1 MTALMADLTSNLMPL
16 LEWWEAFWSTYNTV
30 VFSIG
35 VNAMLALS
43 IYVTLSCGLLSLANA
58 AFMGIGAYT
67 ASLLTMHTGLPFGA
81 ALAAGALLPA
91 LVALI
96 IGIPTLRLSGV
107 YLAMAT
113 LGFGEVVRVIILNLE
128 FAGGPM
134 GINGIPQK
142 TEFWHIVLLLG
153 ATLYV
158 LARLRRSKVGRAFEA
173 IKADDV
179 AARLM
184 GIDVAGYKLL
194 AFVLG
199 AMIAGVAGGLNAH
212 YTFTIG
218 PGNYAFENA
227 VDILTMAVFGGTSNL
242 IGPTIGA
249 AILTLLPEVL
259 RNFKDFRLA
268 INGLILVLVILYLPK
283 GIWDPRRIRSFWQR
297 RAVPPPPPAR
307 LDSDAAI

>member
-1 MTALMADLTSNLMPL
+1 MGFM
-16 LEWWEAFWSTYNTV
+16 EWWDGFWATYNTV

-58 AFMGIGAYT
+58 AFMGIGAY
-67 ASLLTMHTGLPFGA
+67 AAALISMNTGLPFPV
-81 ALAAGALLPA
+81 ALAVGGALPA

-113 LGFGEVVRVIILNLE
+113 LGFGEVVRVVVLNMDIT
-128 FAGGPM
+128 GGPM
-134 GINGIPQK
+134 GLNGIPPI
-142 TEFWHIVLLLG
+142 TEWWHIVLLL
-153 ATLYV
+153 ALTLYL
-158 LARLRRSKVGRAFEA
+158 LARIRRSKIGRAFEA
-173 IKADDV
+173 IKEDEV

-184 GIDVAGYKLL
+184 GVNVAGYKLL
-194 AFVLG
+194 AFVIG
-199 AMIAGVAGGLNAH
+199 ATIAGVAGALNAH

-249 AILTLLPEVL
+249 TLLTLLPEVL
-259 RNFKDFRLA
+259 RHFKDFRLA
-268 INGLILVLVILYLPK
+268 ANGVILVLVILYLPK
-283 GIWDPRRIRSFWQR
+283 GIWDPRRMRNFFRKENKQNQQTGK
-297 RAVPPPPPAR
+297 
-307 LDSDAAI
+307 LH

>member
-1 MTALMADLTSNLMPL
+1 M
-16 LEWWEAFWSTYNTV
+16 EWWDGFWATYSTV
-30 VFSIG
+30 VYGIG

-43 IYVTLSCGLLSLANA
+43 IYLTLSCGLLSLANA
-58 AFMGIGAYT
+58 AFMGIGAY
-67 ASLLTMHTGLPFGA
+67 AAALISMQTGLPFPV
-81 ALAAGALLPA
+81 ALAAGAALPA

-113 LGFGEVVRVIILNLE
+113 LGFGEVVRVIVLNME
-128 FAGGPM
+128 VTGGPM
-134 GINGIPQK
+134 GLNGIPQK
-142 TEFWHIVLLLG
+142 TEFWHIILLLLV
-153 ATLYV
+153 TLFL
-158 LARLRRSKVGRAFEA
+158 LARLRRSKIGRAFEA
-173 IKADDV
+173 IKEDEV

-184 GIDVAGYKLL
+184 GVNVASYKLL

-199 AMIAGVAGGLNAH
+199 AAIAGVAGGLNAH

-249 AILTLLPEVL
+249 TILTLLPEVL
-259 RNFKDFRLA
+259 RQFKDFRLA
-268 INGLILVLVILYLPK
+268 INGLILILVILYLPK
-283 GIWDPRRIRSFWQR
+283 GIWDPRRIRAFWQR
-297 RAVPPPPPAR
+297 RKTTGGA
-307 LDSDAAI
+307 

>member
-1 MTALMADLTSNLMPL
+1 MTTFMSL

-30 VFSIG
+30 IFTIG

-58 AFMGIGAYT
+58 AFMGIGAYA
-67 ASLLTMHTGLPFGA
+67 ASLLTMHTGVPFGV
-81 ALAAGALLPA
+81 ALAAGAVLPA

-194 AFVLG
+194 AFVIG
-199 AMIAGVAGGLNAH
+199 AAIAGLAGGLNAH

-227 VDILTMAVFGGTSNL
+227 VEILTMAVFGGTSNL
-242 IGPTIGA
+242 IGPSIGA
-249 AILTLLPEVL
+249 TILTLLPEVL

-283 GIWDPRRIRSFWQR
+283 GVWDPRRIRGFWQR
-297 RAVPPPPPAR
+297 RTAPAAPSSKV
-307 LDSDAAI
+307 DSDAAV

>member
-1 MTALMADLTSNLMPL
+1 MVTLMPL
-16 LEWWEAFWSTYNTV
+16 LDWWEAFWSTYNTV

-67 ASLLTMHTGLPFGA
+67 ASLLTMHTGLPFGV
-81 ALAAGALLPA
+81 ALAAGAVLPA
-91 LVALI
+91 IVALI

-158 LARLRRSKVGRAFEA
+158 LARMRRSKVGRAFEA

-194 AFVLG
+194 AFVIG
-199 AMIAGVAGGLNAH
+199 AVIAGLAGGLNAH

-218 PGNYAFENA
+218 PNNYAFENA
-227 VDILTMAVFGGTSNL
+227 VEILTMAVFGGTSNL

-249 AILTLLPEVL
+249 TILTLLPEVL
-259 RNFKDFRLA
+259 RNLKDFRLA

-283 GIWDPRRIRSFWQR
+283 GIWDPRRIRGFWQR
-297 RAVPPPPPAR
+297 RAAARATAAAPAKV
-307 LDSDAAI
+307 DSDAAI

>member
-1 MTALMADLTSNLMPL
+1 MM
-16 LEWWEAFWSTYNTV
+16 EWWDGFWSTYNTV

-58 AFMGIGAYT
+58 AFMGIGAYA
-67 ASLLTMHTGLPFGA
+67 ASLISMQTGLSFPLA
-81 ALAAGALLPA
+81 LLAAGVLPA
-91 LVALI
+91 LVACV
-96 IGIPTLRLSGV
+96 IGLPTLRLSGV

-128 FAGGPM
+128 VTGGPM

-142 TEFWHIVLLLG
+142 TEFWHIALLL
-153 ATLYV
+153 ALTLFV
-158 LARLRRSKVGRAFEA
+158 LARMRRSKIGRAFEA
-173 IKADDV
+173 IKADEV

-184 GIDVAGYKLL
+184 GINVAAYKLL
-194 AFVLG
+194 AFVTG
-199 AMIAGVAGGLNAH
+199 AVIAGVAGGLNAH

-242 IGPTIGA
+242 LGPTIGA
-249 AILTLLPEVL
+249 SILTLLPEVL
-259 RNFKDFRLA
+259 RQFKDFRLA
-268 INGLILVLVILYLPK
+268 FNGLILIVVILYLPK
-283 GIWDPRRIRSFWQR
+283 GIWDPQRIRTLWPSR
-297 RAVPPPPPAR
+297 VSNAPRGEK
-307 LDSDAAI
+307 I

>member
-1 MTALMADLTSNLMPL
+1 M
-16 LEWWEAFWSTYNTV
+16 LEWLESFWSIYSTV
-30 VFSIG
+30 IFSIG
-35 VNAMLALS
+35 VNAMLSLS
-43 IYVTLSCGLLSLANA
+43 IYLTLSCGLLSLANA
-58 AFMGIGAYT
+58 AFMGIGAYAAALVT
-67 ASLLTMHTGLPFGA
+67 LQTGLSFPVA
-81 ALAAGALLPA
+81 LLAAGALPA

-113 LGFGEVVRVIILNLE
+113 LGFGEVVRVIILNLPIT
-128 FAGGPM
+128 GGPM

-153 ATLYV
+153 VTLMV
-158 LARLRRSKVGRAFEA
+158 LARLRRSKIGRAFEA

-184 GIDVAGYKLL
+184 GINVARTKLL

-199 AMIAGVAGGLNAH
+199 AVIAGVAGGLNAH
-212 YTFTIG
+212 FTFTIG

-242 IGPTIGA
+242 IGPTVGA
-249 AILTLLPEVL
+249 ALLTLLPEVL
-259 RNFKDFRLA
+259 RQFKDFRLA
-268 INGLILVLVILYLPK
+268 FNGLILIVVILYLPK
-283 GIWDPRRIRSFWQR
+283 GLWDPRRIRSWLPQR
-297 RAVPPPPPAR
+297 KDKV
-307 LDSDAAI
+307 S